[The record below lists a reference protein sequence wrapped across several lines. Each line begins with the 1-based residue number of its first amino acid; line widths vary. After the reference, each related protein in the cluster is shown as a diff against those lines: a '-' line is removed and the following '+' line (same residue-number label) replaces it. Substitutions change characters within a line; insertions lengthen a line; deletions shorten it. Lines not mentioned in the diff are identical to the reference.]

1 MQPENT
7 PPGVSGR
14 ETIKIRLRNVS
25 QLFNSLDP
33 SPFIEKDL
41 DADAEQFIEG
51 WAAETHRGAKL
62 RLVLHLEVPV
72 IDETERAGVTE
83 AIHNFFAY
91 KADQTRME
99 LRRLWGVG
107 RLSMLIGLLF
117 VGVCIALGQTA
128 GRLWGGT
135 VGEIVEQSLVIV
147 GWVAMWRPLEIF
159 LYDWWPIAR
168 RIGLHRRLSTMRI
181 EFAEGAP
188 H

>member
-1 MQPENT
+1 MKPENA
-7 PPGVSGR
+7 PSGMSGR

-51 WAAETHRGAKL
+51 WAAEKHRAAKL
-62 RLVLHLEVPV
+62 RLVLHLETPV
-72 IDETERAGVTE
+72 NDAAERDGVTE

-91 KADQTRME
+91 KADQTHLE
-99 LRRLWGVG
+99 LRRLWAVG

-117 VGVCIALGQTA
+117 VGACIALAQAISGM
-128 GRLWGGT
+128 WGGT
-135 VGEIVEQSLVIV
+135 VGEIVEQSLIIV

-168 RIGLHRRLSTMRI
+168 RIRLHRRLSTMKV
-181 EFAEGAP
+181 EFAESPP